1 MLDCD
6 GNRPSDQARMAKL
19 VDQGLSNPPEC
30 LSQCAKAAITRM
42 LPKGLPFCGETT
54 VDICTFLEVFASPKD
69 LWALYW
75 CDSTFCG
82 VANQQPRRLGQDH
95 AKTSRWTA
103 TATVN
108 RVINQCQNL
117 GRRGLVDPGPP
128 PEGYTCSF
136 YIDEPFYNGGRCDDA
151 AMTALADPV
160 ADVTPPRS
168 TATTDAMAARL
179 PSSAAESTSFL
190 VLTTSVPAPSPSNK
204 NAWLPLGV
212 QPSLSPTWTASASTP
227 PSTSSI
233 KPNAASDSSKGGGS
247 PAAAAQ
253 NDRFEKPT
261 AVSQGQLSIGGV
273 AAIAV
278 CVPVTLVILGF
289 LACYLWRRKRSR
301 KTDSFQGSLLQAHL
315 RHNQHH
321 AGRRTSAATAKYL
334 ISNANVNG
342 GGGSSNSSSRV
353 TRGRSTRPLA
363 DIVPLSPPP
372 RLRDRKYLQSIFKRA
387 ESPPL
392 TPLGPAEGD
401 GLSRTHTPASRKHVF
416 WDDGGGPGSPIVFPT
431 SPICSP
437 TVSRLEPRREH
448 TPSLHP
454 TSPVSNPFADH
465 EPQLPPRA
473 LASAEH
479 RRASGGS
486 VGSGAASARAQAAS
500 SLRNEYVPLSGISGS
515 RRATN
520 IAQTPQANT
529 PPPSPARPP
538 RPHEEKLEI
547 PNLLAGPLAASPQ
560 VADGGFKSPSWSPAA
575 ARDGLGIRG
584 YAASRSSERIPT
596 PLPRYSSGPGYRSA
610 DTSPLSSKSDTFP
623 TRYGPHCPT
632 GLAKTSEQLRGEA
645 RALWEHTE
653 SCAREARDAPKVDER
668 TIAAEAAAL
677 QASRPVF
684 DLSERNSWSSLND
697 LDRMKFCSEEPR
709 LVGEGRK

>member
-6 GNRPSDQARMAKL
+6 ESRRSDKARMAKL

-30 LSQCAKAAITRM
+30 LAQCAKAAITRM
-42 LPKGLPFCGETT
+42 LPKGLPYCGETT
-54 VDICTFLEVFASPKD
+54 VDICTFLEIFASPED
-69 LWALYW
+69 FWALYW

-82 VANQQPRRLGQDH
+82 VANQQPRRLGQDP
-95 AKTSRWTA
+95 
-103 TATVN
+103 TVN
-108 RVINQCQNL
+108 KVINQCQNL
-117 GRRGLVDPGPP
+117 GRRGLVDPGRP
-128 PEGYTCSF
+128 PEEYTCSF
-136 YIDEPFYNGGRCDDA
+136 YIDEPFDNGGRCDDA
-151 AMTALADPV
+151 VMTALEDSV
-160 ADVTPPRS
+160 SNLTPIRPI
-168 TATTDAMAARL
+168 ATTDAMVARL
-179 PSSAAESTSFL
+179 PSSTAELTSFL
-190 VLTTSVPAPSPSNK
+190 VPATSVSSPSPSDS

-212 QPSLSPTWTASASTP
+212 QPSLSSTSTISATTP
-227 PSTSSI
+227 PSTSRIRPS
-233 KPNAASDSSKGGGS
+233 ATSDSNQGGGS
-247 PAAAAQ
+247 PEAAAAQ
-253 NDRFEKPT
+253 KDRFEKAT
-261 AVSQGQLSIGGV
+261 TVTQGQLSIGGV

-289 LACYLWRRKRSR
+289 LACYLWRRKKSR

-321 AGRRTSAATAKYL
+321 AGRRTSAAATKYL
-334 ISNANVNG
+334 ISNVNG
-342 GGGSSNSSSRV
+342 GGSSSSRG
-353 TRGRSTRPLA
+353 TRARSTRPLA

-401 GLSRTHTPASRKHVF
+401 DLGRTHTPGSRKHVF
-416 WDDGGGPGSPIVFPT
+416 WDDGGIPGSPFVFPT

-437 TVSRLEPRREH
+437 TVSKLEPRREH

-473 LASAEH
+473 LGSAEH
-479 RRASGGS
+479 RRTSGGS

-500 SLRNEYVPLSGISGS
+500 LLRNEYVPLSGISGS
-515 RRATN
+515 RRATT
-520 IAQTPQANT
+520 IARMPQANT
-529 PPPSPARPP
+529 PPP

-560 VADGGFKSPSWSPAA
+560 VADGGFASTSYSTAA
-575 ARDGLGIRG
+575 AQNALGIRG

-596 PLPRYSSGPGYRSA
+596 PLPRYSPGPGYRSA

-623 TRYGPHCPT
+623 TRHRAHCPI

-653 SCAREARDAPKVDER
+653 TYAREARDAPKVDER

-709 LVGEGRK
+709 FVGERRKG

>member
-1 MLDCD
+1 MLDC
-6 GNRPSDQARMAKL
+6 GGSRPSDKARMAKL

-30 LSQCAKAAITRM
+30 LTQCAKAAITRM
-42 LPKGLPFCGETT
+42 LPKGLPYCGDTT
-54 VDICTFLEVFASPKD
+54 VDICTFLEFFASPED

-82 VANQQPRRLGQDH
+82 VANRQPRQLGQDP
-95 AKTSRWTA
+95 
-103 TATVN
+103 TVN

-136 YIDEPFYNGGRCDDA
+136 YIDEPFENGGHCDDA
-151 AMTALADPV
+151 IMTALADPLSNQ
-160 ADVTPPRS
+160 TPVQP
-168 TATTDAMAARL
+168 TAVSDPMVARL
-179 PSSAAESTSFL
+179 SSSTAESTYFL
-190 VLTTSVPAPSPSNK
+190 VPTTPVPSPSPSSK
-204 NAWLPLGV
+204 NVWLPMGV
-212 QPSLSPTWTASASTP
+212 QPSLSSTVTIPATTP
-227 PSTSSI
+227 PPTSSL
-233 KPNAASDSSKGGGS
+233 KPNATSDSNQGVGGS

-253 NDRFEKPT
+253 NDRFEKAT
-261 AVSQGQLSIGGV
+261 AVTPGQLSIGGV

-289 LACYLWRRKRSR
+289 LACYLWRRKKSR

-315 RHNQHH
+315 RHNEHH
-321 AGRRTSAATAKYL
+321 AARRTSAATTKYL
-334 ISNANVNG
+334 ISDVNG
-342 GGGSSNSSSRV
+342 SGSRG
-353 TRGRSTRPLA
+353 TRGRSTRPPA

-401 GLSRTHTPASRKHVF
+401 DLSRTHTPASRKQVF
-416 WDDGGGPGSPIVFPT
+416 WDDGGGVPGSPFVFPT

-437 TVSRLEPRREH
+437 TTVNKLEPRREH

-473 LASAEH
+473 LGNAEH

-486 VGSGAASARAQAAS
+486 VGSGAASARTQAAS
-500 SLRNEYVPLSGISGS
+500 SLRNEYVPLSGMGGT
-515 RRATN
+515 RRAMT
-520 IAQTPQANT
+520 IARMPQANT
-529 PPPSPARPP
+529 PPPSPTRPP

-560 VADGGFKSPSWSPAA
+560 VADRGFKPVSYYSTATEQDA
-575 ARDGLGIRG
+575 LGIRG

-596 PLPRYSSGPGYRSA
+596 PLPRYPSGPGYRSA
-610 DTSPLSSKSDTFP
+610 DVSPLSSKSDTFP
-623 TRYGPHCPT
+623 TRHRAPCQPM
-632 GLAKTSEQLRGEA
+632 GLAKASEQLRGEA

-653 SCAREARDAPKVDER
+653 RYAREARDAPKVDER

-677 QASRPVF
+677 QSSRPVF

-697 LDRMKFCSEEPR
+697 LDRMKFCGEEPR
-709 LVGEGRK
+709 LVFEGRKG

>member
-1 MLDCD
+1 MFDCD
-6 GNRPSDQARMAKL
+6 GSRPSDKARIAKL

-30 LSQCAKAAITRM
+30 LAECAKAAITRM
-42 LPKGLPFCGETT
+42 LPKGLPYCGETT
-54 VDICTFLEVFASPKD
+54 VDMCAFLEIFASPED

-82 VANQQPRRLGQDH
+82 VANQQPRRLGQDP
-95 AKTSRWTA
+95 
-103 TATVN
+103 TVN
-108 RVINQCQNL
+108 RVISQCQNL

-136 YIDEPFYNGGRCDDA
+136 YIDEPFDVSGRCGDA
-151 AMTALADPV
+151 VMTALADP
-160 ADVTPPRS
+160 AS
-168 TATTDAMAARL
+168 TLNPTRPKASSDGTMARL
-179 PSSAAESTSFL
+179 PS
-190 VLTTSVPAPSPSNK
+190 LTTSVPSPSLISK
-204 NAWLPLGV
+204 TAWEPLGV
-212 QPSLSPTWTASASTP
+212 QPSLSSTSTVSTSTP
-227 PSTSSI
+227 PPSSSI
-233 KPNAASDSSKGGGS
+233 KPSATSESSKGGGS
-247 PAAAAQ
+247 SAAAAQ
-253 NDRFEKPT
+253 NDRFEKAAT
-261 AVSQGQLSIGGV
+261 VTQGQLTIGGV

-289 LACYLWRRKRSR
+289 LTCYLWRRKKSR

-321 AGRRTSAATAKYL
+321 TGRRTSSATTKYL
-334 ISNANVNG
+334 ISNANG
-342 GGGSSNSSSRV
+342 SGSSSSGRG

-392 TPLGPAEGD
+392 TPLGPAEDGD
-401 GLSRTHTPASRKHVF
+401 LSRAHTPASRKHVF
-416 WDDGGGPGSPIVFPT
+416 WDDGGIPGSPFVFPT

-437 TVSRLEPRREH
+437 TVVKLEPRREQ
-448 TPSLHP
+448 TSGLHP

-465 EPQLPPRA
+465 EPQLPPRT
-473 LASAEH
+473 LGSAEH
-479 RRASGGS
+479 RRTSGGS
-486 VGSGAASARAQAAS
+486 VGSGAVSARPQVATS
-500 SLRNEYVPLSGISGS
+500 SLRNEYVPLSGIGS
-515 RRATN
+515 NRRATTT
-520 IAQTPQANT
+520 APTPQAST
-529 PPPSPARPP
+529 PPSSPTRPA
-538 RPHEEKLEI
+538 RPHEEKLVI
-547 PNLLAGPLAASPQ
+547 PNLLAGPLAASPE
-560 VADGGFKSPSWSPAA
+560 VADGGFRSVSCSTDTAQDA
-575 ARDGLGIRG
+575 LGIRACAPG
-584 YAASRSSERIPT
+584 RSSERILT
-596 PLPRYSSGPGYRSA
+596 PLTRCSSGPGYRSA
-610 DTSPLSSKSDTFP
+610 ETSPLSSKPDAFP
-623 TRYGPHCPT
+623 ARHRAHCPM

-653 SCAREARDAPKVDER
+653 TYAREARDAPRVDER

-677 QASRPVF
+677 RSSRPVF